1 MKVKVDRRLCI
12 GVGNCVALAP
22 KVFKLDEKN
31 KAVAAEASST
41 DEEILW
47 SAAESC
53 PENAIILEDDEGRQ
67 LYP

>member
-1 MKVKVDRRLCI
+1 MKVKVDRELCT

-22 KVFKLDEKN
+22 KVFKLDHQN
-31 KAVAAEASST
+31 KVVASDGSAV
-41 DEEILW
+41 DEENLW
-47 SAAESC
+47 DAAQSC